1 MSNLLIVFVAQYL
14 FFLLP
19 IMAAI
24 IFCLLPG
31 TERKRYFASLAL
43 GGALAFVIA
52 KLASHFFFD
61 PRPFVNSHIVPLFPH
76 TPDNG
81 FPSDHTTFATTF
93 AFVSLFYARKWGLVM
108 LPIAVAIGAARVFAH
123 VHSWIDIIG
132 GIAVGLIASGIA
144 VTVTVYIIKQLSA
157 RHSKGEVHA

>member
-1 MSNLLIVFVAQYL
+1 
-14 FFLLP
+14 
-19 IMAAI
+19 
-24 IFCLLPG
+24 
-31 TERKRYFASLAL
+31 
-43 GGALAFVIA
+43 
-52 KLASHFFFD
+52 
-61 PRPFVNSHIVPLFPH
+61 
-76 TPDNG
+76 
-81 FPSDHTTFATTF
+81 
-93 AFVSLFYARKWGLVM
+93 M